1 VVEEFNFA
9 YKGYKM
15 NRAINLIFIVGILGV
30 VFETANGFCFHAV
43 GGVGEYHQE
52 CDPHDTGVEYDACYA
67 RCNCWSDF
75 PDMGGEKIGELDAL
89 CMMDA
94 CWCNHNLA
102 ACPFGTLKTN
112 TFCCNTVASGYTCK
126 DFDCDTDGNC
136 EPKTFK
142 GLIETLAK
150 KS

>member
-1 VVEEFNFA
+1 MPYNTDEQICF
-9 YKGYKM
+9 YM
-15 NRAINLIFIVGILGV
+15 NTKLI
-30 VFETANGFCFHAV
+30 
-43 GGVGEYHQE
+43 Q
-52 CDPHDTGVEYDACYA
+52 
-67 RCNCWSDF
+67 
-75 PDMGGEKIGELDAL
+75 
-89 CMMDA
+89 
-94 CWCNHNLA
+94 A

-142 GLIETLAK
+142 GLIETLAI